1 MTHNNDFIY
10 FNYREGK
17 VGKTSILLRFV
28 HDQFNKQHLS
38 TIQASFL
45 NKKMTIEGEDRIC
58 HRVNL
63 NIWDTA
69 GQEIFHSLG
78 SIYYRNANGA
88 ILVYDLSS
96 PESFEKIKMWI
107 NELKKIVGDDIVCVI
122 VGNKRDLIKDQK
134 IQYDPQPH
142 VDYANSVGAIHLLT
156 SAKLNENID
165 DLFLEI
171 AQKMIKAFDVKQA
184 SNANL
189 NRSNSMRRQLRV
201 EDSTPNQQSDE
212 DTSSRS
218 SGCCGR

>member
-1 MTHNNDFIY
+1 M
-10 FNYREGK
+10 
-17 VGKTSILLRFV
+17 

-45 NKKMTIEGEDRIC
+45 NKKLTIETEDRVS
-58 HRVNL
+58 RVNL

-88 ILVYDLSS
+88 ILVYDVSS
-96 PESFEKIKMWI
+96 EDSFAKIKMWMM
-107 NELKKIVGDDIVCVI
+107 ELKKIVGDEIVCVI
-122 VGNKRDLIKDQK
+122 VGNKQDLIKDQK
-134 IQYDPQPH
+134 VQYDPEPH
-142 VDYANSVGAIHLLT
+142 LQYAKSTGAMHFLT

-171 AQKMIKAFDVKQA
+171 SKKMIKAQDERQA
-184 SNANL
+184 SSANL

-201 EDSTPNQQSDE
+201 EDVSQSNNEEDEAGGST
-212 DTSSRS
+212 SR
-218 SGCCGR
+218 CCGR